1 MKQFLLSLSAIVF
14 LVSCSSNTK
23 NTEVTII
30 VDGLK
35 KGTVYLQKITESGL
49 VNLDSIESNGN
60 EKLTLSLNL
69 EHPELLYAYLDK
81 FDGSSFNDRLAFFAE
96 PGEIQISTTL
106 NNFENAAVVSAGV
119 EHEEFKKLQQMLS
132 RFTKKDF
139 ELMQLAQTDRITD
152 ERFVDSIVN
161 QSNSNNIKRYQF
173 IANYALTNPNKYVS
187 AYLITS
193 EGEELNPRWKD
204 SIFNSFSDAIKKSKY
219 GQLLN
224 SQLAQ
229 Q

>member
-1 MKQFLLSLSAIVF
+1 MKRFLLSLSAIVF

-60 EKLTLSLNL
+60 EKLNLSLNL
-69 EHPELLYAYLDK
+69 DHPELLYAYLDK

-204 SIFNSFSDAIKKSKY
+204 SIFNNFSDAIKKSKY

>member
-1 MKQFLLSLSAIVF
+1 MKRFLLSLSAIVF

-60 EKLTLSLNL
+60 EKLNLSLNL
-69 EHPELLYAYLDK
+69 DHPELLYAYLDK

-106 NNFENAAVVSAGV
+106 NNFENAAVVSAGL

-152 ERFVDSIVN
+152 EHFVDSIVN

>member
-1 MKQFLLSLSAIVF
+1 MKRFLLSLSAIVF

-60 EKLTLSLNL
+60 EKLNLSLNL
-69 EHPELLYAYLDK
+69 DHPELLYAYLDK

-173 IANYALTNPNKYVS
+173 IANYALINPNKYVS

>member
-1 MKQFLLSLSAIVF
+1 MRRFLLSLSATVF
-14 LVSCSSNTK
+14 LVRCSSNTK

-60 EKLTLSLNL
+60 EKLNLSLNL

>member
-1 MKQFLLSLSAIVF
+1 MKRFLLSLSAIVF
-14 LVSCSSNTK
+14 LVSCSSDTK

-60 EKLTLSLNL
+60 EKLNLSLNL
-69 EHPELLYAYLDK
+69 DHPELLYAYLDK

-106 NNFENAAVVSAGV
+106 NNFENAAVVNAGV

>member
-1 MKQFLLSLSAIVF
+1 MKRFLLSLSATVF

-49 VNLDSIESNGN
+49 VSLDSIESNGN
-60 EKLTLSLNL
+60 EKLNLSLNL

-152 ERFVDSIVN
+152 EHFVDSIVN

>member
-1 MKQFLLSLSAIVF
+1 
-14 LVSCSSNTK
+14 
-23 NTEVTII
+23 
-30 VDGLK
+30 LK

-60 EKLTLSLNL
+60 EKLNLSLNL

-106 NNFENAAVVSAGV
+106 NNFENAAVVSAGA

>member
-1 MKQFLLSLSAIVF
+1 MKRFLLSLSAIVF
-14 LVSCSSNTK
+14 LASCSSKTN

-35 KGTVYLQKITESGL
+35 KGAVYLQKITESGL
-49 VNLDSIESNGN
+49 INLDSVESNGN
-60 EKLTLSLNL
+60 EKFILSVNLN
-69 EHPELLYAYLDK
+69 HPELLYVYLDK

-96 PGEIQISTTL
+96 PGEIQIRTTL
-106 NNFENAAVVSAGV
+106 NNFENTAIVSAGV
-119 EHEEFKKLQQMLS
+119 EHEEFEKLQEMLS
-132 RFTKKDF
+132 HFTKKDF
-139 ELMQLAQTDRITD
+139 ELMRLAQTDRITD
-152 ERFVDSIVN
+152 ENFVDSIVN
-161 QSNSNNIKRYQF
+161 QSNRNKIKRYQF

-193 EGEELNPRWKD
+193 EGEELNPKWKD

>member
-1 MKQFLLSLSAIVF
+1 MKRFLLSLSAIVF

-60 EKLTLSLNL
+60 EKLNLSLNL

-96 PGEIQISTTL
+96 PGEIEISTTL

>member
-60 EKLTLSLNL
+60 EKLNLSLNL

>member
-1 MKQFLLSLSAIVF
+1 MKRFLLSLSAIVF

-35 KGTVYLQKITESGL
+35 KGTVYLQKITESAL

-60 EKLTLSLNL
+60 EKLNLSLNL

>member
-1 MKQFLLSLSAIVF
+1 MKRFLLSLSAIVF

-49 VNLDSIESNGN
+49 VSLDSIESNGN
-60 EKLTLSLNL
+60 EKLNLSLNL

>member
-1 MKQFLLSLSAIVF
+1 MKRFLLSLSAIVF

-60 EKLTLSLNL
+60 EKLNLSLNL
-69 EHPELLYAYLDK
+69 DHPELLYAYLDK

-132 RFTKKDF
+132 RFTKKEF

>member
-1 MKQFLLSLSAIVF
+1 MKRFLLSLSAIVF

-60 EKLTLSLNL
+60 EKLNLSLNL

-193 EGEELNPRWKD
+193 EGEELNPKWKD
-204 SIFNSFSDAIKKSKY
+204 SIFDSFSDAIKKSKY